1 MKYRWLV
8 VSIAA
13 MGLLA
18 GTAGA
23 RAEGTLRVCSDPA
36 YLPYSNQAGQGFENA
51 AAKIVAD
58 ALHDKLEYVWYDT
71 RGKGGFE
78 QFLAQTLDKSK
89 CDVVMSLPYGSRE
102 EQTTDPWYVSSY
114 VFIFKKSK
122 GYDIRSLDS
131 PVLHKLKI
139 GFESETPIETGLQ
152 LRGMVTTAT
161 PFDVADTPGE
171 SPRSMLQAVQD
182 GKLDVMITWQPSVG
196 AFLKDYPDLEVVMV
210 PNEREMGPP
219 EQYTFPM
226 AMGVREDDKA
236 LLDKLNGVI
245 KAHQAE
251 LTHVLEAH
259 GVHYPGS
266 ASGSPSPR
274 VADTP

>member
-1 MKYRWLV
+1 MKYRWLLA
-8 VSIAA
+8 SITA

-18 GTAGA
+18 GTMGA

-36 YLPYSNQAGQGFENA
+36 YLPYSNRAGEGFENA
-51 AAKIVAD
+51 AAKVVAD

-71 RGKGGFE
+71 RSKGGFE
-78 QFLAQTLDKSK
+78 QFLAQTLDKNK

-102 EQTTDPWYVSSY
+102 EQTTNPWYVSSY
-114 VFIFKKSK
+114 VFVFKKSK
-122 GYDIRSLDS
+122 GYDIKSLDS

-171 SPRSMLQAVQD
+171 SPRTVLQAVQD
-182 GKLDVMITWQPSVG
+182 GKVDVMITWQPSVG

-226 AMGVREDDKA
+226 AMGVRENDKA
-236 LLDKLNGVI
+236 LLDQLNDVI
-245 KAHQAE
+245 KAHQDE
-251 LTHVLEAH
+251 LTKVLQQH
-259 GVHYPGS
+259 GVRY
-266 ASGSPSPR
+266 SGSPSGNPSPG
-274 VADTP
+274 VTGTP

>member
-1 MKYRWLV
+1 MKYRWLLA
-8 VSIAA
+8 SITA

-18 GTAGA
+18 GTMGA

-36 YLPYSNQAGQGFENA
+36 YLPYSNQAGEGFENA

-71 RGKGGFE
+71 RSKGGFE
-78 QFLAQTLDKSK
+78 QFLAQTLDKNK

-102 EQTTDPWYVSSY
+102 EQTTNPWYVSSY
-114 VFIFKKSK
+114 VFVFKKSK
-122 GYDIRSLDS
+122 GYDIKSLDS

-171 SPRSMLQAVQD
+171 SPRTVLQAVQD
-182 GKLDVMITWQPSVG
+182 GKVDVMITWQPSVG

-226 AMGVREDDKA
+226 AMGVRENDKA
-236 LLDKLNGVI
+236 LLDQLNGVI
-245 KAHQAE
+245 KAHQDE
-251 LTHVLEAH
+251 LTKVLQQH
-259 GVHYPGS
+259 GVRYPGS
-266 ASGSPSPR
+266 PSGNPSPG
-274 VADTP
+274 VTGTP

>member
-1 MKYRWLV
+1 MKYRWLLA
-8 VSIAA
+8 SIAA

-18 GTAGA
+18 GTVGA

-36 YLPYSNQAGQGFENA
+36 YLPYSNQAGEGFENA
-51 AAKIVAD
+51 AAKVVAH

-71 RGKGGFE
+71 RSKGGFE
-78 QFLAQTLDKSK
+78 QFLAQTLDKNK

-102 EQTTDPWYVSSY
+102 EQTTNPWYVSSY
-114 VFIFKKSK
+114 VFVFKKSK
-122 GYDIRSLDS
+122 GYDIKSLDS

-171 SPRSMLQAVQD
+171 SPRTVLQAVQD
-182 GKLDVMITWQPSVG
+182 GKVDVMITWQPSVG

-226 AMGVREDDKA
+226 AMGVRENDKA
-236 LLDKLNGVI
+236 LLDQLNGVI
-245 KAHQAE
+245 KAHQDE
-251 LTHVLEAH
+251 LTKVLQQH
-259 GVHYPGS
+259 GVRYPGS
-266 ASGSPSPR
+266 PSGNPSPG
-274 VADTP
+274 VTGTP